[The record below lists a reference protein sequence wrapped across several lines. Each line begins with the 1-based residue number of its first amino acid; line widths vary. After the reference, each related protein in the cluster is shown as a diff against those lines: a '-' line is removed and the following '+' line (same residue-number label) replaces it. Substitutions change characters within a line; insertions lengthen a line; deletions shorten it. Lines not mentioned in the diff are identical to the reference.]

1 MSITPDAGPP
11 QNGPLRR
18 AAHELSEAADSVSHL
33 AKAGT
38 GRVAEAFQSSVGRLR
53 GGARR
58 YAEETRTQLET
69 TRNNAMEAV
78 REKPATSA
86 IAMFGLGLLAGAAL
100 MGVAART
107 LPGGARAGAQAAIR
121 KTTRRLH
128 S

>member
-11 QNGPLRR
+11 RNGPLRR
-18 AAHELSEAADSVSHL
+18 AADELSEAAESVSHA

-38 GRVAEAFQSSVGRLR
+38 GRVAEALQSGADRLR

-69 TRNNAMEAV
+69 TRDNAMEAA

-100 MGVAART
+100 SGLAARA
-107 LPGGARAGAQAAIR
+107 LPSGARAGAQAAIR
-121 KTTRRLH
+121 KTTRRFH